1 MLRYNYKETKNIL
14 FHTCCRSPF
23 ESKGFV
29 KYKLAED
36 TMRNVKEPGWE

>member
-1 MLRYNYKETKNIL
+1 MFN
-14 FHTCCRSPF
+14 TCCRSPF